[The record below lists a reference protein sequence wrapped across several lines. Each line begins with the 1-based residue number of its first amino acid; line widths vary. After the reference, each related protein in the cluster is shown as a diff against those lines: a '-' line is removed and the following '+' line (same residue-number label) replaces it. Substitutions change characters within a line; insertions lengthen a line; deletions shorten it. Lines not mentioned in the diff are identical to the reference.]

1 MLDDARTVER
11 TPERTQEDRRAQ
23 VALEASMELR
33 QLTDEV
39 MAINNDPERNLRD
52 DLVPDQPLTETVAAR
67 IADKVIDERMEKA
80 AELTRNAQYYVF
92 NKRDAEKNERFEMP
106 AHYNVEHEVPFV
118 QNGIRLEYVRMAD
131 ENDLIRAEVDSTDHR
146 KIMDDGVPLESRSGR
161 AVFGLAP
168 PGLENEKGDGQSK
181 IAVYKRTAS
190 NPIKD
195 FDLDHD

>member
-1 MLDDARTVER
+1 MLDDARTLER
-11 TPERTQEDRRAQ
+11 NPERTQEDRRAQ
-23 VALEASMELR
+23 AALEASMELR

-39 MAINNDPERNLRD
+39 MAIHNDPERNLRE
-52 DLVPDQPLTETVAAR
+52 DLVPAQPLTETVAAR

-92 NKRDAEKNERFEMP
+92 NKRDAKKDERFAMP

-131 ENDLIRAEVDSTDHR
+131 ENDLIRAEVDSADHR
-146 KIMDDGVPLESRSGR
+146 KIMDDGVPLESRNGR

-168 PGLENEKGDGQSK
+168 PGLENEKGDGQGK